1 MTVSLDDARIAADAL
16 RGLVVTATSTDQQLQ
31 FLMLQHKNEPMDAV
45 STASSLEKDIRET
58 RVGQRISVTSEF
70 EFRVYELSIL
80 YVTSVLSLLRQTVLA
95 FDEKNRPLSPPPLSR
110 LLYFVL
116 IFS

>member
-80 YVTSVLSLLRQTVLA
+80 YVTSVLSLLLPRVNYSFSTNLFKQLQRQNSQ
-95 FDEKNRPLSPPPLSR
+95 K
-110 LLYFVL
+110 
-116 IFS
+116 

>member
-58 RVGQRISVTSEF
+58 GVGQRISVTSEF

-80 YVTSVLSLLRQTVLA
+80 YVTSVLSLLLPRVNYSFSTNLFKQLQRQNSQ
-95 FDEKNRPLSPPPLSR
+95 K
-110 LLYFVL
+110 
-116 IFS
+116 

>member
-31 FLMLQHKNEPMDAV
+31 FLMLQHKNESVDGV

-58 RVGQRISVTSEF
+58 RVGQRLSVTSEF

-80 YVTSVLSLLRQTVLA
+80 YVTSVLSLLLPRVNYSFSTNLFKQLQRQNSQ
-95 FDEKNRPLSPPPLSR
+95 K
-110 LLYFVL
+110 
-116 IFS
+116 

>member
-45 STASSLEKDIRET
+45 STASSLDKDIRET

-80 YVTSVLSLLRQTVLA
+80 YVTSVLSLLLPRVNYSFSTNLFKQLQRQNSQ
-95 FDEKNRPLSPPPLSR
+95 K
-110 LLYFVL
+110 
-116 IFS
+116 